1 MSQLRAAQEL
11 WWWGGRTEKVKAI
24 HAAEEATCRFRGD
37 FMISWWWEW
46 WFHGAWQLWFS
57 MAIQWPF
64 CELMA
69 IVTALDRWLH
79 CDLIWFNDFPSQFNH
94 LLKISFKDILIFVYN
109 IYIYM
114 FIEPNRWRLTEVDQ
128 HNMKMGPVC
137 WLFWGSGSHL
147 NGPVWNR
154 GKPPI
159 YSIYVHVDSWKMLI

>member
-1 MSQLRAAQEL
+1 MKPVDES
-11 WWWGGRTEKVKAI
+11 WWFRT
-24 HAAEEATCRFRGD
+24 
-37 FMISWWWEW
+37 ISWWFYDDFRRWMTIM
-46 WFHGAWQLWFS
+46 WFS

-79 CDLIWFNDFPSQFNH
+79 CDLIWFNDVPSQFNH
-94 LLKISFKDILIFVYN
+94 FLKISFDMGDLKIF

-147 NGPVWNR
+147 NGPVWNW